1 MQRNLITFS
10 KRTLIFRGG
19 PNPRKEIHIWTG
31 GVQIHGVG
39 GKSKSAVTCVHEFF
53 YKKPVLITRKHVNI
67 EIKTY
72 CYKRTA

>member
-1 MQRNLITFS
+1 MQRNLIALS
-10 KRTLIFRGG
+10 KRTLIFRG
-19 PNPRKEIHIWTG
+19 
-31 GVQIHGVG
+31 VQIRGVG
-39 GKSKSAVTCVHEFF
+39 GKSKSAVTCVHEFC